1 MLVFY
6 EINLEFAAAVGRKAL
21 VLLRQQSLFKR
32 LAGKNEE
39 KETGTIPRTTIQSI
53 TYQRN
58 IIVTGS
64 ICIPRIYT

>member
-1 MLVFY
+1 LLVFY

-53 TYQRN
+53 TY
-58 IIVTGS
+58 GL
-64 ICIPRIYT
+64 